1 MTKQVIAMY
10 LRLSGE
16 DKVERKSSFNCQ
28 VCAAGSTN
36 IGTLAARKDSSQHEC
51 KDIGKNE
58 SNSIANQRQL
68 ILDYIRS
75 DKTLSEHEVREFVDD
90 GVSGARF
97 DRGAFQEMM
106 EQAKNGEIQIIIT
119 KDYSRLG
126 RDYLEVGTYMECL
139 FPLLHVRYIA
149 VNEHYDSD
157 NYAGKTGGME
167 VGIKNIV
174 NMMYSRDASKKVMAA
189 RKVLTEQGK
198 FIGSFAPYGYV
209 KSPEDKHKLVPDPE
223 AAEVVRQIFTL
234 AAEGKKYKEI
244 ARILNEAGIETCLD
258 YQKSHGRERKHGTEI
273 KVHQWSATT
282 VMDILYSEVYIGT
295 IVNNRIAHNQRT
307 GYKSKRRKPEE
318 WTVVENCHE
327 PIVSRELYE
336 AAHEKLDRKS
346 QAKKVRSGNSPAR
359 LFLCGCCGHALIK
372 RHGKYKC
379 PANLNPAE
387 LNCSKV
393 RMDAEVFENTVLTYI
408 RVTAESFLQDLEKK
422 RKLKQEAQ
430 RNELDVEV
438 IRQKIKK
445 LENRRFQAYDDYT
458 REKLSREEMRSLRDK
473 LQEEIN
479 ELNEILAARERE
491 QAELSHVPDVS
502 EEELTVLAELTEFN
516 AETVRVLVK
525 NVTLFEDGNIEIVW
539 NTDDFLRDA

>member
-1 MTKQVIAMY
+1 MTKQVIAIY
-10 LRLSGE
+10 LRLSSE
-16 DKVERKSSFNCQ
+16 DR
-28 VCAAGSTN
+28 
-36 IGTLAARKDSSQHEC
+36 
-51 KDIGKNE
+51 DIGKNE

-68 ILDYIRS
+68 ILDYIQS
-75 DKTLSEHEVREFVDD
+75 NKALSECEAREFVDD

-97 DRGAFQEMM
+97 DRMAFQEMIG
-106 EQAKNGEIQIIIT
+106 QVRNGEIQIIIT

-126 RDYLEVGTYMECL
+126 RDYLEVGKYMECL

-149 VNEHYDSD
+149 VNERYDSD
-157 NYAGKTGGME
+157 NYVGKTGGME

-209 KSPEDKHKLVPDPE
+209 KSPEDKHKLIPDPE
-223 AAEVVRQIFTL
+223 AAEVVRRIFTL

-244 ARILNEAGIETCLD
+244 ARILNEAGVETCLD

-295 IVNNRIAHNQRT
+295 IVNNRIAQNQRT

-327 PIVSRELYE
+327 PIVSREMYK

-346 QAKKVRSGNSPAR
+346 KVKKARHGNSPVR

-393 RMDAEVFENTVLTYI
+393 KMDAEVFEKTVLAYI

-422 RKLKQEAQ
+422 RKIKQETQ
-430 RNELDVEV
+430 RNGLDVEV
-438 IRQKIKK
+438 LRQKIKK
-445 LENRRFQAYDDYT
+445 LESRKFQAYDDYT
-458 REKLSREEMRSLRDK
+458 REKLSREEMRSLRDN

-479 ELNEILAARERE
+479 ALNETLAVREKE
-491 QAELSHVPDVS
+491 QVELAHASDIS
-502 EEELTVLAELTEFN
+502 EEELTVIAGLSVFDIKAI
-516 AETVRVLVK
+516 RVLVK
-525 NVTLFEDGNIEIVW
+525 NITLFGDGNIEIVW
-539 NTDDFLRDA
+539 NVDDFLRDD

>member
-1 MTKQVIAMY
+1 MAKQVIAIY

-16 DKVERKSSFNCQ
+16 DR
-28 VCAAGSTN
+28 
-36 IGTLAARKDSSQHEC
+36 
-51 KDIGKNE
+51 DIAKNE

-75 DKTLSEHEVREFVDD
+75 DKALSSYEVREFVDD

-97 DRGAFQEMM
+97 DRAAFQEMIK
-106 EQAKNGEIQIIIT
+106 QAQNGEIQIIIT

-126 RDYLEVGTYMECL
+126 RDYLEVGKYMECL
-139 FPLLHVRYIA
+139 FPLLRVRYIA
-149 VNEHYDSD
+149 VNERYDSN
-157 NYAGKTGGME
+157 NYVGKTGGME

-209 KSPEDKHKLVPDPE
+209 KSPEDKHKLIPDPE
-223 AAEVVRQIFTL
+223 AAEVVRRIFTL
-234 AAEGKKYKEI
+234 VAEGKKYKEI
-244 ARILNEAGIETCLD
+244 ARILNEAGVETCLD

-295 IVNNRIAHNQRT
+295 IINNRIEKNQRT

-327 PIVSRELYE
+327 PLVSRELYE

-346 QAKKVRSGNSPAR
+346 QTKRVRSCNSPAR

-372 RHGKYKC
+372 RNGKYKC
-379 PANLNPAE
+379 PVNLNPAE
-387 LNCSKV
+387 LNCNKV
-393 RMDAEVFENTVLTYI
+393 RMDAEVFEKTVLAYI
-408 RVTAESFLQDLEKK
+408 RVTVESFLQGLEKK
-422 RKLKQEAQ
+422 RVMQKEWQKDG
-430 RNELDVEV
+430 LDREV
-438 IRQKIKK
+438 ICQKIKQ
-445 LENRRFQAYDDYT
+445 LESRRFQAYDDYT
-458 REKLSREEMRSLRDK
+458 REKLSREEMRSLRDN

-479 ELNEILAARERE
+479 ALNDMLAAREKE
-491 QAELSHVPDVS
+491 QEELSQS
-502 EEELTVLAELTEFN
+502 
-516 AETVRVLVK
+516 
-525 NVTLFEDGNIEIVW
+525 
-539 NTDDFLRDA
+539 

>member
-1 MTKQVIAMY
+1 MAKQVIAVY

-16 DKVERKSSFNCQ
+16 DKD
-28 VCAAGSTN
+28 AG
-36 IGTLAARKDSSQHEC
+36 R
-51 KDIGKNE
+51 NE

-68 ILDYIRS
+68 ISDYIQS
-75 DKTLSEHEVREFVDD
+75 DKILSKCEVREFVDD

-97 DRGAFQEMM
+97 DRAAFQEMI
-106 EQAKNGEIQIIIT
+106 EQARNGEIQVIIT

-126 RDYLEVGTYMECL
+126 RDYLEVGKYMECL

-149 VNEHYDSD
+149 VNERYDSD

-209 KSPEDKHKLVPDPE
+209 KSPEDKHKLIPDPE
-223 AAEVVRQIFTL
+223 AAEVVKRIFTL

-244 ARILNEAGIETCLD
+244 ARILNEAGVETCLD

-295 IVNNRIAHNQRT
+295 IVNNRIAHNQKT
-307 GYKSKRRKPEE
+307 NYKTKRRKPEK

-336 AAHEKLDRKS
+336 AAHEKLNRKS
-346 QAKKVRSGNSPAR
+346 QAKKERSGNSLAR
-359 LFLCGCCGHALIK
+359 LFLCGCCGHALTK
-372 RHGKYKC
+372 RNGKYKC
-379 PANLNPAE
+379 PANLNPKE
-387 LNCSKV
+387 LHCSKV
-393 RMDAEVFENTVLTYI
+393 KMDAEVFENTVLTYI
-408 RVTAESFLQDLEKK
+408 RVTAESFLQDLGKK
-422 RKLKQEAQ
+422 RKMQEKAQ
-430 RNELDVEV
+430 GNEMDVEV
-438 IRQKIKK
+438 IRQKIRQ
-445 LENRRFQAYDDYT
+445 LENRRFQAYDDYA
-458 REKLSREEMRSLRDK
+458 REKLSREEMRNVRDK

-479 ELNEILAARERE
+479 VLNETLTKRERE
-491 QAELSHVPDVS
+491 LKELSNMPDIS
-502 EEELTVLAELTEFN
+502 EEELTVLARLSEFN
-516 AETVRVLVK
+516 AETIRVLVK
-525 NVTLFEDGNIEIVW
+525 NIILYEDGNIEIVW
-539 NTDDFLRDA
+539 NTDDFLKDA

>member
-36 IGTLAARKDSSQHEC
+36 IGTLAVRKDSSQHQC

-68 ILDYIRS
+68 VLDYIQS
-75 DKTLSEHEVREFVDD
+75 DKALSECEIREFVDD
-90 GVSGARF
+90 GGSGARF
-97 DRGAFQEMM
+97 DQAAFQEMIA
-106 EQAKNGEIQIIIT
+106 QVQSGEVQVIIT

-126 RDYLEVGTYMECL
+126 RDYLEVGEYMECL
-139 FPLLHVRYIA
+139 FPLLHVRYII
-149 VNEHYDSD
+149 VNERYDSD
-157 NYAGKTGGME
+157 NYVGKTGGME
-167 VGIKNIV
+167 VSIKNIV
-174 NMMYSRDASKKVMAA
+174 SMMYSMDASKKVMTA

-209 KSPEDKHKLVPDPE
+209 KSPEDKHKLIPDPE
-223 AAEVVRQIFTL
+223 AAEVVKRIFTL

-244 ARILNEAGIETCLD
+244 ARILNEAGVETCLD
-258 YQKSHGRERKHGTEI
+258 YQKSHGRGRKHGMEI

-307 GYKSKRRKPEE
+307 GYKPKRRKPKE
-318 WTVVENCHE
+318 WTVVENCHG
-327 PIVSRELYE
+327 PIVSRELYQ
-336 AAHEKLDRKS
+336 AAHEKLDQKS

-359 LFLCGCCGHALIK
+359 LFLCGCCGHTLIK

-408 RVTAESFLQDLEKK
+408 RVTAESVLQDLKK
-422 RKLKQEAQ
+422 RRKMQQRAQ
-430 RNELDVEV
+430 ANEPNVEV

-445 LENRRFQAYDDYT
+445 LENKRFQAYDDYT
-458 REKLSREEMRSLRDK
+458 REKLLREEMRNLRDR

-479 ELNEILAARERE
+479 ALNETLAAREKE
-491 QAELSHVPDVS
+491 
-502 EEELTVLAELTEFN
+502 
-516 AETVRVLVK
+516 
-525 NVTLFEDGNIEIVW
+525 
-539 NTDDFLRDA
+539 

>member
-16 DKVERKSSFNCQ
+16 DK
-28 VCAAGSTN
+28 
-36 IGTLAARKDSSQHEC
+36 
-51 KDIGKNE
+51 DIAKNE
-58 SNSIANQRQL
+58 SDSIANQRQL

-75 DKTLSEHEVREFVDD
+75 DKALSECEAREFVDD

-97 DRGAFQEMM
+97 DRAAFQEMIK
-106 EQAKNGEIQIIIT
+106 QTQNGEIQIIIT

-126 RDYLEVGTYMECL
+126 RDYLEVGKYMECL

-157 NYAGKTGGME
+157 NYAGRTGGME
-167 VGIKNIV
+167 VGIKNII

-198 FIGSFAPYGYV
+198 FISSFAPYGYV
-209 KSPEDKHKLVPDPE
+209 KSPEDKHKLIPDPE
-223 AAEVVRQIFTL
+223 AAEVVRRIFTL

-244 ARILNEAGIETCLD
+244 ARILNEAGVETCLD

-295 IVNNRIAHNQRT
+295 IINNRMEQNQRT

-336 AAHEKLDRKS
+336 AAHKKLDRKS
-346 QAKKVRSGNSPAR
+346 QAKKVKSGNSPAR

-379 PANLNPAE
+379 PVNLNPAE
-387 LNCSKV
+387 LNCNKV
-393 RMDAEVFENTVLTYI
+393 RMDAEVFEHTVLTYI
-408 RVTAESFLQDLEKK
+408 HVTAESFLQDLEKK
-422 RKLKQEAQ
+422 RVMQKEWQKDG
-430 RNELDVEV
+430 LDREV
-438 IRQKIKK
+438 ICQKIKK
-445 LENRRFQAYDDYT
+445 LENRSFQAYDDYT
-458 REKLSREEMRSLRDK
+458 REKLSREEMRNLRDK

-479 ELNEILAARERE
+479 TLNEMLADREKE
-491 QAELSHVPDVS
+491 QEKLSHVPDVL
-502 EEELTVLAELTEFN
+502 EEELTVLAGLSEFN
-516 AETVRVLVK
+516 VETIRVLVR
-525 NVTLFEDGNIEIVW
+525 NITLFEDGNIEIVW
-539 NTDDFLRDA
+539 NTDDFLRDD

>member
-1 MTKQVIAMY
+1 MIGQVQ
-10 LRLSGE
+10 
-16 DKVERKSSFNCQ
+16 N
-28 VCAAGSTN
+28 
-36 IGTLAARKDSSQHEC
+36 
-51 KDIGKNE
+51 GK
-58 SNSIANQRQL
+58 
-68 ILDYIRS
+68 
-75 DKTLSEHEVREFVDD
+75 
-90 GVSGARF
+90 
-97 DRGAFQEMM
+97 
-106 EQAKNGEIQIIIT
+106 IQIIIT

-126 RDYLEVGTYMECL
+126 RDYLEVEKYMECL

-149 VNEHYDSD
+149 VNERYDSD
-157 NYAGKTGGME
+157 NHVGRTGGME

-209 KSPEDKHKLVPDPE
+209 KSLEDKHKLIPVPE
-223 AAEVVRQIFTL
+223 AAEVVKRIFTL

-244 ARILNEAGIETCLD
+244 ARILNEAGVETCLD

-295 IVNNRIAHNQRT
+295 IINNRMEQNQRT

-336 AAHEKLDRKS
+336 AAHERLDRKS
-346 QAKKVRSGNSPAR
+346 RAKKARSGNSPAR
-359 LFLCGCCGHALIK
+359 QFLCGCCGHTLIK
-372 RHGKYKC
+372 RNGKYKC

-387 LNCSKV
+387 LNCSRV
-393 RMDAEVFENTVLTYI
+393 RMDAEVFENAVLTYV

-422 RKLKQEAQ
+422 RKGKKEAQ
-430 RNELDVEV
+430 TNEPDVEV
-438 IRQKIKK
+438 ICQKIKK
-445 LENRRFQAYDDYT
+445 LENRRFQAYDEYT
-458 REKLSREEMRSLRDK
+458 REKLSREKMRSLRDK

-479 ELNEILAARERE
+479 ALNEILVDREKE
-491 QAELSHVPDVS
+491 QEKLAYAPDVS
-502 EEELTVLAELTEFN
+502 EEELTVLAGLSEFN
-516 AETVRVLVK
+516 AETIRVLVK
-525 NVTLFEDGNIEIVW
+525 NITLYEDGNIEVVW
-539 NTDDFLRDA
+539 NKDDFLKDD

>member
-1 MTKQVIAMY
+1 MTKQVIAIY
-10 LRLSGE
+10 LRLSSE
-16 DKVERKSSFNCQ
+16 DR
-28 VCAAGSTN
+28 
-36 IGTLAARKDSSQHEC
+36 
-51 KDIGKNE
+51 DIGKNE

-68 ILDYIRS
+68 ILDYIQS
-75 DKTLSEHEVREFVDD
+75 NKALSECEAREFVDD

-97 DRGAFQEMM
+97 DRMAFQEMIG
-106 EQAKNGEIQIIIT
+106 QVRNGEIQIIIT

-126 RDYLEVGTYMECL
+126 RDYLEVGKYMECL
-139 FPLLHVRYIA
+139 FPLLRVRYIA

-167 VGIKNIV
+167 AGIKNII
-174 NMMYSRDASKKVMAA
+174 NMMYSRDASKKVMSA
-189 RKVLTEQGK
+189 RKVLTDQGK

-209 KSPEDKHKLVPDPE
+209 KSPEDKHKLIPDPE
-223 AAEVVRQIFTL
+223 AAEVVRRIFTL
-234 AAEGKKYKEI
+234 ATEGKKYKEI
-244 ARILNEAGIETCLD
+244 ARILNEAGVETCLD
-258 YQKSHGRERKHGTEI
+258 YQKSHGRERKHGMEI
-273 KVHQWSATT
+273 KIHQWSATT

-295 IVNNRIAHNQRT
+295 IINNRIEQNQRT

-346 QAKKVRSGNSPAR
+346 QAKKVKSGNSPAR

-372 RHGKYKC
+372 RNGKYKC

-393 RMDAEVFENTVLTYI
+393 RMDTEVFEKMVLTYI

-422 RKLKQEAQ
+422 RKMKREAQ
-430 RNELDVEV
+430 GNGLDVEV

-458 REKLSREEMRSLRDK
+458 REKLSREEMRNLRDK
-473 LQEEIN
+473 LQKEISA
-479 ELNEILAARERE
+479 LNEVLADREKE
-491 QAELSHVPDVS
+491 QAELFHVPDIS
-502 EEELTVLAELTEFN
+502 EEELTVLAGLTEFN
-516 AETVRVLVK
+516 AEKIRVLVK
-525 NVTLFEDGNIEIVW
+525 NITLSEDGNIEIVW
-539 NTDDFLRDA
+539 NMDDFLKDV

>member
-1 MTKQVIAMY
+1 MAKQVIAVY

-16 DKVERKSSFNCQ
+16 DKD
-28 VCAAGSTN
+28 AG
-36 IGTLAARKDSSQHEC
+36 R
-51 KDIGKNE
+51 NE

-68 ILDYIRS
+68 ILDYLQS
-75 DKTLSEHEVREFVDD
+75 DKILSKYEVREFVDD

-97 DRGAFQEMM
+97 DRAAFQEMI
-106 EQAKNGEIQIIIT
+106 EQARNGEIQVIIT

-126 RDYLEVGTYMECL
+126 RDYLEVGKYMECL

-167 VGIKNIV
+167 VGIKNII
-174 NMMYSRDASKKVMAA
+174 NMMYSRDASKKVMVA

-209 KSPEDKHKLVPDPE
+209 KSPKDKHKLIPDPE
-223 AAEVVRQIFTL
+223 AAEVVKQIFTL

-244 ARILNEAGIETCLD
+244 ARILNEEGVETCLD

-295 IVNNRIAHNQRT
+295 IVNNRMEQNQRT
-307 GYKSKRRKPEE
+307 GYESRRRKPEE

-327 PIVSRELYE
+327 PIISRELYE
-336 AAHEKLDRKS
+336 AAHEKLGRKS
-346 QAKKVRSGNSPAR
+346 QAKKVRSGNTSAR

-387 LNCSKV
+387 LNCSRVK
-393 RMDAEVFENTVLTYI
+393 MDTEVFENTVLTYI

-422 RKLKQEAQ
+422 KKMQQ
-430 RNELDVEV
+430 RLQGNEPDVEG
-438 IRQKIKK
+438 IRQRIKK

-458 REKLSREEMRSLRDK
+458 RGKLSREEMRNLRDK

-479 ELNEILAARERE
+479 VLNETLVAREQE
-491 QAELSHVPDVS
+491 LAELSPVPDIS
-502 EEELTVLAELTEFN
+502 EEELTVIAGLSEFN
-516 AETVRVLVK
+516 AEAIRVLIK
-525 NVTLFEDGNIEIVW
+525 NVTLI
-539 NTDDFLRDA
+539 

>member
-1 MTKQVIAMY
+1 MDRKVIAMY

-16 DKVERKSSFNCQ
+16 DK
-28 VCAAGSTN
+28 
-36 IGTLAARKDSSQHEC
+36 
-51 KDIGKNE
+51 DIGRNE

-68 ILDYIRS
+68 ILDYIQS
-75 DKTLSEHEVREFVDD
+75 DKTLSECKVREFVDD
-90 GVSGARF
+90 GISGARF
-97 DRGAFQEMM
+97 DRAAFQEMI
-106 EQAKNGEIQIIIT
+106 EQVQNGQIQIIIT

-126 RDYLEVGTYMECL
+126 RDYLEVGKYMECL

-167 VGIKNIV
+167 VGIKNII

-209 KSPEDKHKLVPDPE
+209 KSPKDKHKLIPDPE
-223 AAEVVRQIFTL
+223 AAEVVKRIFML

-244 ARILNEAGIETCLD
+244 ARILNEAGVETCLD

-282 VMDILYSEVYIGT
+282 VMDILYSQVYIGT
-295 IVNNRIAHNQRT
+295 IVNNRIEQNQRT
-307 GYKSKRRKPEE
+307 GYKSRRRKPEE

-327 PIVSRELYE
+327 PIISRELYE
-336 AAHEKLDRKS
+336 TAHEKLDRKS
-346 QAKKVRSGNSPAR
+346 QAKKARSGNSPAR
-359 LFLCGCCGHALIK
+359 LFLCGCCGHTLIK

-387 LNCSKV
+387 LNCNKV

-422 RKLKQEAQ
+422 RKRQQ
-430 RNELDVEV
+430 RLQANEPDVEV
-438 IRQKIKK
+438 IRQKIQK

-458 REKLSREEMRSLRDK
+458 REKLSRGEMRSLRDK

-479 ELNEILAARERE
+479 ALNETLAVREKE
-491 QAELSHVPDVS
+491 QVELSHVPDVS
-502 EEELTVLAELTEFN
+502 EEELA
-516 AETVRVLVK
+516 VLVK
-525 NVTLFEDGNIEIVW
+525 LSDFNTETIRMLVKNITLYEDGNIEIVW
-539 NTDDFLRDA
+539 NMDDFIWKSR

>member
-1 MTKQVIAMY
+1 MDKKVIAMY

-16 DKVERKSSFNCQ
+16 DK
-28 VCAAGSTN
+28 
-36 IGTLAARKDSSQHEC
+36 
-51 KDIGKNE
+51 DIGRNE

-68 ILDYIRS
+68 ILDYIQS
-75 DKTLSEHEVREFVDD
+75 DKVLSGYEVWEFVDD

-97 DRGAFQEMM
+97 DRAAFQKMI
-106 EQAKNGEIQIIIT
+106 EQVQNGQIQIIIT

-126 RDYLEVGTYMECL
+126 RDYLEVGKYMECL

-157 NYAGKTGGME
+157 NYVGKTGGMD
-167 VGIKNIV
+167 VGIKNII

-209 KSPEDKHKLVPDPE
+209 KSPADKHKLVPDPE
-223 AAEVVRQIFTL
+223 AAEVVKRIFAL
-234 AAEGKKYKEI
+234 EAEGKKYKEI
-244 ARILNEAGIETCLD
+244 ARILNEAGVETCLD

-273 KVHQWSATT
+273 KIHQWSATT

-295 IVNNRIAHNQRT
+295 IVNNRIEQNQRT
-307 GYKSKRRKPEE
+307 GYKTKRRKSEE

-327 PIVSRELYE
+327 PIISRELYE
-336 AAHEKLDRKS
+336 AAHKKLDRKS
-346 QAKKVRSGNSPAR
+346 QAKKVRSSNSSVR

-387 LNCSKV
+387 LNCSEVK
-393 RMDAEVFENTVLTYI
+393 MDAEIFENTVLTYI

-422 RKLKQEAQ
+422 RVIQQRAQ
-430 RNELDVEV
+430 GNEPDVKV

-458 REKLSREEMRSLRDK
+458 REKLSREEMRNLRDK

-479 ELNEILAARERE
+479 ALNETLAVRE
-491 QAELSHVPDVS
+491 QELAELSHLPDVS
-502 EEELTVLAELTEFN
+502 EEELTVIAGMSEFN
-516 AETVRVLVK
+516 AEAIQVLVK
-525 NVTLFEDGNIEIVW
+525 NVTLHEDGNIEIVW
-539 NTDDFLRDA
+539 NADDFLKDA

>member
-16 DKVERKSSFNCQ
+16 DRDAS
-28 VCAAGSTN
+28 
-36 IGTLAARKDSSQHEC
+36 
-51 KDIGKNE
+51 KNE

-68 ILDYIRS
+68 ILDYIQS
-75 DKTLSEHEVREFVDD
+75 NKALSKCEVREFVDD

-97 DRGAFQEMM
+97 DRMAFQEMIG
-106 EQAKNGEIQIIIT
+106 QVQNGEIQIIIT

-126 RDYLEVGTYMECL
+126 RDYLEVGKYMECL

-157 NYAGKTGGME
+157 NYAGRTGGME
-167 VGIKNIV
+167 IGIKNIV

-209 KSPEDKHKLVPDPE
+209 KSPEDKHKLIPDPE
-223 AAEVVRQIFTL
+223 AAEVVRRIFTL

-244 ARILNEAGIETCLD
+244 ARILNETGVETCLD

-282 VMDILYSEVYIGT
+282 VMDILYNEVYIGT

-336 AAHEKLDRKS
+336 AAHEKLDRKG
-346 QAKKVRSGNSPAR
+346 QAKKVRSGNLPAR
-359 LFLCGCCGHALIK
+359 LFLCGCCGNALIK

-387 LNCSKV
+387 LNCSRV

-422 RKLKQEAQ
+422 RKMKQEAQ

-473 LQEEIN
+473 LQEEIKVL
-479 ELNEILAARERE
+479 EEMLAAREKE
-491 QAELSHVPDVS
+491 QAELSHAPDVS
-502 EEELTVLAELTEFN
+502 EEELTVLAGLSVFDIK
-516 AETVRVLVK
+516 AIRVLVK
-525 NVTLFEDGNIEIVW
+525 NITLFEDGNIEIVW
-539 NTDDFLRDA
+539 NMDDFLRDV

>member
-1 MTKQVIAMY
+1 MDKKVIAMY

-16 DKVERKSSFNCQ
+16 DK
-28 VCAAGSTN
+28 
-36 IGTLAARKDSSQHEC
+36 
-51 KDIGKNE
+51 DIGRNE

-68 ILDYIRS
+68 ILDYIQS
-75 DKTLSEHEVREFVDD
+75 DKILSKCEIREFVDD

-97 DRGAFQEMM
+97 DQAAFQEMI
-106 EQAKNGEIQIIIT
+106 EQVRNGEIQVIIT

-126 RDYLEVGTYMECL
+126 RDYLEVGKYMECL

-149 VNEHYDSD
+149 VNERYDSD

-167 VGIKNIV
+167 VGIKNII

-209 KSPEDKHKLVPDPE
+209 KSPEDKHKLIPDPE
-223 AAEVVRQIFTL
+223 AAEVVKRIFTL

-244 ARILNEAGIETCLD
+244 ARILNEAGVETCLD

-295 IVNNRIAHNQRT
+295 IVNNRFEQNQGT
-307 GYKSKRRKPEE
+307 GYKSKRRNPEE

-336 AAHEKLDRKS
+336 AAHKKLDRKS
-346 QAKKVRSGNSPAR
+346 QAKKVRSGNSSAR

-387 LNCSKV
+387 LNCSRV
-393 RMDAEVFENTVLTYI
+393 RMDAEIFENTVLAYI

-422 RKLKQEAQ
+422 KKMQQ
-430 RNELDVEV
+430 RSLANKLDVEV

-445 LENRRFQAYDDYT
+445 LESRKFQAYDDYT
-458 REKLSREEMRSLRDK
+458 RDKLSREEMRNLRDK

-479 ELNEILAARERE
+479 TRNETLAAREKE
-491 QAELSHVPDVS
+491 QAELSHVPDIS
-502 EEELTVLAELTEFN
+502 EEELTVIAGLSEFN
-516 AETVRVLVK
+516 AERIRMLVK
-525 NVTLFEDGNIEIVW
+525 NITLYEDENIEIVW
-539 NTDDFLRDA
+539 NTDDFFRDA